1 MFRQV
6 IPQAVDSLVFGSIE
20 DGANQTQVLRGIEE
34 AISGFP
40 TLEVLD
46 RDGFIGDLADQVT
59 QFVTIIYVMLALSV
73 IIALIGI
80 GNTLSLSIHER
91 TRELGLLRA
100 VGMNRRQLRSS
111 IRWEAVLISVLGTL
125 VGLGRRRGPGP
136 RRARGTAARPA

>member
-1 MFRQV
+1 M
-6 IPQAVDSLVFGSIE
+6 
-20 DGANQTQVLRGIEE
+20 
-34 AISGFP
+34 
-40 TLEVLD
+40 LD
-46 RDGFIGDLADQVT
+46 RDGFIGDLANQVT
-59 QFVTIIYVMLALSV
+59 QFVTIIYVLLALSV

-125 VGLGRRRGPGP
+125 VGLGLGVGLA
-136 RRARGTAARPA
+136 RAVLEALERPA